1 MKDLKMEKPRS
12 PLRREDITRVER
24 QLGVIFPEDYRRFLL
39 RYNGGRPKPDLFR
52 IEAAGPEWDD
62 IMNWFY
68 CINPGDM
75 YGLVEN
81 NDELLRS
88 RMPPELIAIGDDPLG
103 NQICIAVKGS
113 KKGSVYF
120 WDHENEAP
128 DGEEPW
134 WENVY
139 LLADT
144 FEKFVDSLYGDST
157 VDEDDV

>member
-1 MKDLKMEKPRS
+1 
-12 PLRREDITRVER
+12 
-24 QLGVIFPEDYRRFLL
+24 
-39 RYNGGRPKPDLFR
+39 
-52 IEAAGPEWDD
+52 
-62 IMNWFY
+62 MNWFY

-75 YGLVEN
+75 YDLVAN
-81 NDELLRS
+81 NHELLRS
-88 RMPPELIAIGDDPLG
+88 RMPPELIRIGEDPGG
-103 NQICIAVKGS
+103 NQICLAIKGP

-134 WENVY
+134 YENVY

-157 VDEDDV
+157 VDEEDDA

>member
-1 MKDLKMEKPRS
+1 MKELDMEKPRS

-24 QLGVIFPEDYRRFLL
+24 ELGVVFPEDYRQFLL

-68 CINPGDM
+68 CIDKGDLHDLAKKNETFR
-75 YGLVEN
+75 G
-81 NDELLRS
+81 
-88 RMPPELIAIGDDPLG
+88 RMPREMLAIGNDPLG
-103 NQICIAVKGS
+103 NQICLAVKGP

-128 DGEEPW
+128 D
-134 WENVY
+134 
-139 LLADT
+139 D
-144 FEKFVDSLYGDST
+144 
-157 VDEDDV
+157 